1 MRYGRAYSVCMAFV
15 FAFVILSA
23 FSAGQA
29 NKTSDDRIEKAVNYA
44 ISELTKGVE
53 PKEIADALIDRG
65 YSNQEIRQVQEK
77 ANAKILEIRA
87 DLGQINKDGVDIA
100 STRDYLREQ
109 GFTDEQIDESMRF
122 LKERMMAA
130 EETVSAGK
138 TDERT
143 SDSLLSWD
151 LILNLIIILLLFF
164 IIVLIFYV
172 YWKSRRD
179 SRREGSDEDMESE
192 LKKLTDEKKE
202 LEELISLAQKKYHK
216 RKIDEESFREIVRDH
231 QKKLIE
237 VESKISKIEKRVKK
251 LEDKS

>member
-15 FAFVILSA
+15 FAFVILSV

-44 ISELTKGVE
+44 IFELTKGVE
-53 PKEIADALIDRG
+53 PKEIADDLIDRG
-65 YSNQEIRQVQEK
+65 YSNQEIRQVEEK

-87 DLGQINKDGVDIA
+87 DLRRINQDGIDIA
-100 STRDYLREQ
+100 STRDYLRKQ

-122 LKERMMAA
+122 LEERMMTA

-138 TDERT
+138 TDKRT

-164 IIVLIFYV
+164 IILLIFYV
-172 YWKSRRD
+172 YWKNRRD
-179 SRREGSDEDMESE
+179 SRKKGSDEDVEAE
-192 LKKLTDEKKE
+192 LKKLMDEKKE